1 MTALDVLERRYFPPP
16 GTPDAAPVSR
26 RGTVRPL
33 VDGVEYFDALR
44 REIDALRPGDRWY
57 LTGWLFAPGFRFG
70 VGGPTVET
78 LLVSAA
84 AAGIDVRVLLWA
96 SRLLLSGPAD
106 GPLAAYRRVT
116 ELNVRAAERLRSLT
130 VPSGAAPLSGRV
142 LLDWSGNAASSH
154 HMKLAVLVR
163 GGQVTAFAGGL
174 DLWPDRYD
182 SAPHTSMPVL
192 GVDGRPLPWGWHDAG
207 VVVTGEPARRVL
219 GTVETRWAEAS
230 TLSPATYDVGD
241 GQRPYNPP
249 PLAPPL
255 APLPPPALPAA
266 DARTGV
272 QVVRSWPAA
281 KEFRGVLR
289 TSLPWRT
296 LPAGG
301 VHEILRTLTTAIGAA
316 RRYVYVEDQAFDA
329 EGTLFPLLAG
339 ACRRGVKVIALL
351 PGWVDPNDGG
361 NAPLNAVLSPAVRRG
376 LLDPL
381 PPAQQQNLAV
391 WRLNGV
397 TVHSKVVL
405 IDDEFL
411 CVGSAN
417 AMDRS
422 LQDTMLGDDS
432 ELSVA
437 AVSTGSLVADLR
449 VRLWA
454 EHLRVT
460 GAAALA
466 EIRDLDRSLGVW
478 RPAWGGG
485 LTVPHPAS
493 PLALIGPAVA
503 VPTARSPSRGS

>member
-1 MTALDVLERRYFPPP
+1 
-16 GTPDAAPVSR
+16 
-26 RGTVRPL
+26 
-33 VDGVEYFDALR
+33 
-44 REIDALRPGDRWY
+44 
-57 LTGWLFAPGFRFG
+57 
-70 VGGPTVET
+70 
-78 LLVSAA
+78 
-84 AAGIDVRVLLWA
+84 
-96 SRLLLSGPAD
+96 
-106 GPLAAYRRVT
+106 
-116 ELNVRAAERLRSLT
+116 
-130 VPSGAAPLSGRV
+130 
-142 LLDWSGNAASSH
+142 
-154 HMKLAVLVR
+154 
-163 GGQVTAFAGGL
+163 
-174 DLWPDRYD
+174 
-182 SAPHTSMPVL
+182 
-192 GVDGRPLPWGWHDAG
+192 
-207 VVVTGEPARRVL
+207 
-219 GTVETRWAEAS
+219 
-230 TLSPATYDVGD
+230 
-241 GQRPYNPP
+241 
-249 PLAPPL
+249 
-255 APLPPPALPAA
+255 
-266 DARTGV
+266 
-272 QVVRSWPAA
+272 
-281 KEFRGVLR
+281 VLR

-339 ACRRGVKVIALL
+339 ACRRGVRVIALL

-417 AMDRS
+417 VMDRS

-460 GAAALA
+460 GPAALA

-478 RPAWGGG
+478 RPAWGRG

-493 PLALIGPAVA
+493 PLALVGPAVA
-503 VPTARSPSRGS
+503 APAARSPSGRS